1 MVSREER
8 LVGESRKLR
17 FAQAGVAAIHASMYR
32 DTLQMLSDEIELVGF
47 YDPEPE
53 VSRARIKPDAAHV
66 PFYGSIGDLIDQ
78 AKPDAV
84 LVSGYCRDMPGW
96 MLEVAEAGVH
106 VWAEKPFAL
115 HSDQLL
121 PVAAAMRRN
130 NLVFSCGYSWRFEPL
145 SLLIKET
152 YDAGLLGVPY
162 SIEMRL
168 LTSSVTSR
176 DPKHWMFDP
185 ALSGGGILNW
195 LGCHW
200 FDLMRF

>member
-115 HSDQLL
+115 HSDQL
-121 PVAAAMRRN
+121 PRSPRR
-130 NLVFSCGYSWRFEPL
+130 C
-145 SLLIKET
+145 
-152 YDAGLLGVPY
+152 AG
-162 SIEMRL
+162 
-168 LTSSVTSR
+168 TTWSSRAGTRGDSSR
-176 DPKHWMFDP
+176 S
-185 ALSGGGILNW
+185 A
-195 LGCHW
+195 C
-200 FDLMRF
+200 